1 MTIAQPVDIVT
12 CLEDLGR
19 SLAALGRSERG
30 ATLASLEQ
38 AVLAQV
44 RDALPDLLGAVLR
57 LSTPGLDG
65 RHAPLRETC
74 PTCGV
79 RVRAQ
84 SWRPRRMRTI
94 CGEITMERPWY
105 VCRGC
110 HQGWA
115 PADAVLGIVRH
126 GRLSAGVDA
135 WVVRLGAA
143 TDFREAVVLLEA
155 LTGLAL
161 APETVRQHTEQAG
174 AALVAREEADAI
186 DVERTRAPAGPV
198 DAAPGL
204 ILVEA
209 DGVHL
214 RYLDGWHEVK
224 IGLAAGC
231 IDGAVISPT
240 YVAVRADATTFG
252 PRLLATAARR
262 GALDVQAWQGGLWG
276 TALAILRPVVILG
289 DGAPWIWA
297 LAAEHFGDRTEII
310 DFFHAAE
317 HLSALAHALHGPDA
331 SAAAATSW
339 RHILLDEG
347 PDALLALWQS
357 IHAPADA
364 VDILR
369 QTRGYFRTNASR
381 MRYAQFR
388 AAGLP
393 IGSGP
398 IESAAKHLVQLRLKR
413 PGARWSH
420 DGAAALLALRAR
432 DASTL
437 PLAA

>member
-1 MTIAQPVDIVT
+1 MTNAQPVDIVP

-19 SLAALGRSERG
+19 SLVALGRSERG

-38 AVLAQV
+38 AVLARV
-44 RDALPDLLGAVLR
+44 RDALPDLLGAVIR

-65 RHAPLRETC
+65 RYAPLREIC

-79 RVRAQ
+79 R

-94 CGEITMERPWY
+94 RGGITLERPWY

-110 HQGWA
+110 HRGWG
-115 PADAVLGIVRH
+115 PTDAVLGLEGQ

-143 TDFREAVVLLEA
+143 TDFREAAVLLQD

-174 AALVAREEADAI
+174 TALVAREEADATEV
-186 DVERTRAPAGPV
+186 DRTRAPAGPV
-198 DAAPGL
+198 DAARGVL
-204 ILVEA
+204 LVEA

-214 RYLDGWHEVK
+214 PYLDGWHEVK

-231 IDGAVISPT
+231 IDGEAVSPT

-262 GALDVQAWQGGLWG
+262 GALDVHAWQGGLWE

-289 DGAPWIWA
+289 DGAPGIWA
-297 LAAEHFGDRTEII
+297 LAAEHVGDRTEIV
-310 DFFHAAE
+310 DFFHAAA
-317 HLSALAHALHGPDA
+317 HLSSLAHALHGRDA
-331 SAAAATSW
+331 PAAAATTW
-339 RHILLDEG
+339 RHILLDAG
-347 PDALLALWQS
+347 PDALLALWHG
-357 IHAPADA
+357 IHAPPDA
-364 VDILR
+364 VNILR
-369 QTRGYFRTNASR
+369 QTRGYFRTNANR

-393 IGSGP
+393 LGSGP
-398 IESAAKHLVQLRLKR
+398 IESAAKHLVQPRLKR

-432 DASTL
+432 DASSL

>member
-1 MTIAQPVDIVT
+1 MTTAQPVDILP
-12 CLEDLGR
+12 CLENLGR

-38 AVLAQV
+38 AVLARV

-65 RHAPLRETC
+65 RHAPLREAC

-79 RVRAQ
+79 RVRVQ
-84 SWRPRRMRTI
+84 SWRPRRIRTI
-94 CGEITMERPWY
+94 CGEVTMERPWY

-110 HQGWA
+110 HHGWG
-115 PADAVLGIVRH
+115 PADAVLGLVGQ

-143 TDFREAVVLLEA
+143 TDFREAAVLLEE

-161 APETVRQHTEQAG
+161 APQTVRQHTEQAG
-174 AALVAREEADAI
+174 TTLVAREEADARH
-186 DVERTRAPAGPV
+186 VERTRAPAGPV
-198 DAAPGL
+198 DPAPGVL
-204 ILVEA
+204 LVEV

-231 IDGAVISPT
+231 IDGATVSPT

-252 PRLLATAARR
+252 PRLLATAAHR
-262 GALDVQAWQGGLWG
+262 GALDVQAWQGGLWN
-276 TALAILRPVVILG
+276 TALAILRPVVVLG

-297 LAAEHFGDRTEII
+297 LAAEHFGDRTEIV

-317 HLSALAHALHGPDA
+317 HLSALAHALHGRDA
-331 SAAAATSW
+331 PAAATTW

-347 PDALLALWQS
+347 PDALLTLWHG
-357 IHAPADA
+357 IHAPTDA
-364 VDILR
+364 IDILR
-369 QTRGYFRTNASR
+369 QTRGYFRTNADR

-393 IGSGP
+393 IGSGS

-432 DASTL
+432 DASSL